1 VSFSV
6 PIHATP
12 SKRWVLRDHKLRTTN
27 GNSGK
32 SSAFGTLDFDLLP
45 RISWPVWSLLV
56 SENSGQHRHWQ
67 TCGWRIVISPMI
79 PQDSPSCYHSS
90 MRNLAVLFIQFVAT
104 LARLLGPGGVRSIV
118 AESLLLKHQLLIV
131 NR

>member
-1 VSFSV
+1 
-6 PIHATP
+6 
-12 SKRWVLRDHKLRTTN
+12 
-27 GNSGK
+27 
-32 SSAFGTLDFDLLP
+32 
-45 RISWPVWSLLV
+45 
-56 SENSGQHRHWQ
+56 
-67 TCGWRIVISPMI
+67 MI

-131 NR
+131 NRSRKRSPNLRASDGILAGLLALLVRPTRLLRSAIVLKPSTLLGNELDPGPHEQVSARSSARL